1 MVGRGRTYQVA
12 RGVTALMVAVCCLA
26 AIGCTPG
33 AKNEV
38 IVMGMIHGQHRTS
51 KLYSVE
57 RVKSFIRAIDPDF
70 ILCEI
75 PPDRLDL
82 ALRQFDETGKI
93 GEPRVKRFPEYV
105 DAMFPLHHDMRF
117 KIIPCAAWTKVMSD
131 DRQEKLA
138 RFKETRP
145 DDWAEMTRAETLADE
160 QLRKENLDE
169 DPLKIHTDRY
179 DEIMARG
186 LEPYNR
192 LFNDALGD
200 GGWDNINAAH
210 YALITAAL
218 DRHKG
223 EGKRFLIMFGAGHKG
238 WFLKKLRQRDDI
250 TLRNLREFAD

>member
-1 MVGRGRTYQVA
+1 MVGRGSAYRLTSLV
-12 RGVTALMVAVCCLA
+12 VTLSAAACCFLTT
-26 AIGCTPG
+26 GCATG

-51 KLYSVE
+51 KLYSIE
-57 RVKSFIRAIDPDF
+57 RVKSFMRAIDPDF

-75 PPDRLDL
+75 PPDRLET
-82 ALRQFDETGKI
+82 ALRQFEQTGKI
-93 GEPRVKRFPEYV
+93 DEPRVKRFPEYV
-105 DAMFPLHHDMRF
+105 DAMFPLHSEMHF
-117 KIIPCAAWTKVMSD
+117 EIVPCAGWTKTMSD

-138 RFKETRP
+138 RFKT
-145 DDWAEMTRAETLADE
+145 TRAEDYAEMDRAETQADA
-160 QLRKENLDE
+160 QLRKEHLDD

-179 DEIMARG
+179 DQITARG

-192 LFNDALGD
+192 LFNDALGA

-218 DRHKG
+218 DSHKG
-223 EGKRFLIMFGAGHKG
+223 EGKRFLITFGSGHKG

-250 TLRNLREFAD
+250 RLRNLSEFAE